1 MGEIYRKSRGGKD
14 GRKWRRK
21 KAQREL
27 EKISGDEHERYLS
40 ELREKYILD
49 KKATEDAGYY
59 KGIKAVAKKLLQKK
73 ISIDIISQTTG
84 LTKEEIEKL

>member
-1 MGEIYRKSRGGKD
+1 MVEIYRKSRDGKD
-14 GRKWRRK
+14 GRKWRSK

-49 KKATEDAGYY
+49 QKATEDAGYY
-59 KGIKAVAKKLLQKK
+59 KGIKAVAKKLLQQK
-73 ISIDIISQTTG
+73 ISIEIISQTTG
-84 LTKEEIEKL
+84 LTK